1 MAFIVCPLV
10 AGIVALGASTGAWAE
25 IRAEDYARAERWV
38 LPYDATANPRVKN
51 LLPEI
56 HWIGE
61 EDRFWYLRETE
72 KGHEFTEVDA
82 ATGEKRAA
90 FDHAAIAAALAASGL
105 AAPDSG
111 TGGADSAHADAD
123 DAEADTES
131 RAGTDTEPGVETE
144 AGTEAGVGSDADMGV
159 ETSAVVDA
167 NRLPFT
173 AFTFENGRA
182 AIEFEIGEDPV
193 RCALAEPVRCSP
205 GEERELEPGLLVSPD
220 ERLAVYTEEAN
231 LHLLDLETGE
241 RAALTADGEPN
252 NGYGL
257 YYGNWKASHIPRV
270 RSGERQSPME
280 TRWSPDSKKV
290 LATRLDDRHV
300 AVYPFVE
307 TAPDDGTHRPKVY
320 LPRIPLVGEK
330 PALLTWSVIDVAE
343 RTQVFLDLPYEKL
356 FHLHQDMTAL
366 RKVWWSEDGKLL
378 RALAWADNLGG
389 AYLFVIDL
397 ATGKPRVVIE
407 EHATPRFDTNST
419 SYNPPN
425 VEVVGDG
432 AEVIWFSMR
441 DGWGHL
447 YLYDG
452 ATGALK
458 NRITGGDWLVR
469 DIVEVDEES
478 RLIYFTASGREP
490 GNPYY
495 RYLYRVGF
503 DGKGLLLLSPEQGD
517 HLIASP
523 YNDILAFDGAS
534 ARPPVS
540 PSGAY
545 VAYSYSR
552 PTAPTRSVIRRT
564 NDAGLVAEFESA
576 DATALYEAGW
586 RDPEEV
592 VVKAADGMTDLYGVL
607 YKPADFD
614 PESSY
619 PVIDSQYA
627 SPLTAVVPR
636 NFNQALKPVPGKTPQ
651 MSLTELGF
659 VVVSVDARGT
669 AYRSRDF
676 SHHSWKN
683 LNLIGLDD
691 HVAAIRQLA
700 ADRPWMDLDRV
711 GIHGASYGGFTA
723 FRAMWEF
730 PDFFKVGISNVG
742 VGSLHNMYPDYHWE
756 AFHGRVLYANETRYY
771 DDPTETP
778 VNYRN
783 NDGLIQA
790 ENLKGKLLIMMGELD
805 ENVLP
810 ATTLQLVHRLIE
822 LDKDFD
828 MVYAPNRAHSLEGR
842 HFLRRMWNYF
852 VEHLHGQEPPAYR
865 MRDDTVD
872 ASD

>member
-1 MAFIVCPLV
+1 MASILRKLLAV
-10 AGIVALGASTGAWAE
+10 AASFGMSAGALAE
-25 IRAEDYARAERWV
+25 ITAADYARAERWV
-38 LPYDATANPRVKN
+38 LPYDATTNPRVKN
-51 LLPEI
+51 LLPEV

-72 KGHEFTEVDA
+72 QGHEFTEVDA

-90 FDHAAIAAALAASGL
+90 FDHAAVAAALTASGL
-105 AAPDSG
+105 A
-111 TGGADSAHADAD
+111 GAGANADT
-123 DAEADTES
+123 AEADATD
-131 RAGTDTEPGVETE
+131 AGHEPE
-144 AGTEAGVGSDADMGV
+144 AGNEPEAGAGM
-159 ETSAVVDA
+159 DA

-173 AFTFENGRA
+173 EFSFEDGRG
-182 AIEFEIGEDPV
+182 AIEFAIDERPV
-193 RCALAEPVRCSP
+193 RCTLSEPVACAP
-205 GEERELEPGLLVSPD
+205 AEERVREAGLLVSPD
-220 ERLAVYTEEAN
+220 ERLAVYTEAAN
-231 LHLLDLETGE
+231 LHLLELETGE
-241 RAALTADGEPN
+241 RVALTDDGEPN

-257 YYGNWKASHIPRV
+257 YYGNWKASYIPRL
-270 RSGERQSPME
+270 RSGERQVPME

-290 LATRLDDRHV
+290 LVTRLDDRHV
-300 AVYPFVE
+300 GVYPFVE
-307 TAPDDGTHRPKVY
+307 TAPGDGTHRPKYY

-330 PALLTWSVIDVAE
+330 PALLTWSVIDVAS
-343 RTQVFLDLPYEKL
+343 RIRVFLDLPYDRL

-366 RKVWWSEDGKLL
+366 RKVWWSEDGALL
-378 RALAWADNLGG
+378 RALAWTDNLSG
-389 AYLFVIDL
+389 AALFEIDL

-407 EHATPRFDTNST
+407 EQAAPRFDTNST

-452 ATGALK
+452 VTGALK

-469 DIVEVDEES
+469 DIVEVDEER
-478 RLIYFTASGREP
+478 RLIYFTGSGREP

-503 DGKGLLLLSPEQGD
+503 DGRGLRLLSPEHGD

-523 YNDILAFDGAS
+523 YNDVLAFDGAS
-534 ARPPVS
+534 GQPVVS
-540 PSGAY
+540 PGGAY

-552 PTAPTRSVIRRT
+552 PTEPTRSVIRRT
-564 NDAGLVAEFESA
+564 ADAGLVAEFEAA

-586 RDPEEV
+586 RDPVEV
-592 VVKAADGMTDLYGVL
+592 VVKAADGTTDLYGLL
-607 YKPADFD
+607 YKPVDFD
-614 PESSY
+614 PEASY

-636 NFNQALKPVPGKTPQ
+636 NFNQVLKPVPGKTPQ

-659 VVVSVDARGT
+659 VVVVIDARGT
-669 AYRSRDF
+669 AYRSREF

-700 ADRPWMDLDRV
+700 AQRPWMDIGRV
-711 GIHGASYGGFTA
+711 GVHGSSYGGFTA
-723 FRAMWEF
+723 FRAMFEF

-742 VGSLHNMYPDYHWE
+742 VASLHNMYPDYHWE

-783 NDGLIQA
+783 NDGLVQA
-790 ENLKGKLLIMMGELD
+790 ENLKGKLLIMLGELD

-828 MVYAPNRAHSLEGR
+828 MVYAPNRAHSLKGR

-852 VEHLHGQEPPAYR
+852 VEHLHGQKPPAYR
-865 MRDDTVD
+865 MRDDERN
-872 ASD
+872 ANE

>member
-1 MAFIVCPLV
+1 MAFTLRGLVLRGLV
-10 AGIVALGASTGAWAE
+10 ATAASLGTAAGVMAE
-25 IRAEDYARAERWV
+25 ITADDYARAERWV
-38 LPYDATANPRVKN
+38 LPFDATTNPRVKN
-51 LLPEI
+51 LLPEV

-61 EDRFWYLRETE
+61 EDRFWYPRETQQ
-72 KGHEFTEVDA
+72 GHEFTEVDA
-82 ATGEKRAA
+82 ANGEKRAA
-90 FDHAAIAAALAASGL
+90 FDHAAVAAALMESGL
-105 AAPDSG
+105 AGPDRK
-111 TGGADSAHADAD
+111 TG
-123 DAEADTES
+123 DAE
-131 RAGTDTEPGVETE
+131 
-144 AGTEAGVGSDADMGV
+144 VGSTEVDGDN
-159 ETSAVVDA
+159 EAVAGAEVDA
-167 NRLPFT
+167 NKLPFT
-173 AFTFENGRA
+173 EFSFEEDRR
-182 AIEFEIGEDPV
+182 AIEFVIDERPV
-193 RCALAEPVRCSP
+193 RCTLTEPVGCVP
-205 GEERELEPGLLVSPD
+205 GDEPLSKPGLLVSPD
-220 ERLAVYTEEAN
+220 ERLAVYTEAAN
-231 LHLLDLETGE
+231 LHLVDLATGE
-241 RAALTADGEPN
+241 RTALTDDGEPN

-257 YYGNWKASHIPRV
+257 YYGNWKASYIPRL
-270 RSGERQSPME
+270 RSGERQVPME
-280 TRWSPDSKKV
+280 TEWSPDSKKV

-307 TAPDDGTHRPKVY
+307 TAPDDGTHRPKYY

-343 RTQVFLDLPYEKL
+343 GTQVFLDLPYEKL

-366 RKVWWSEDGKLL
+366 RKVWWSEDGRLL
-378 RALAWADNLGG
+378 RALAWADNLSG
-389 AYLFVIDL
+389 AYLFEIDL
-397 ATGKPRVVIE
+397 ATGKPRVMIE

-425 VEVVGDG
+425 VEVVDDR

-469 DIVEVDEES
+469 DIIEVDEER
-478 RLIYFTASGREP
+478 RLIYFTGSGREP

-503 DGKGLLLLSPEQGD
+503 DGKGLLLLTPELGD

-523 YNDILAFDGAS
+523 YNDVLAFDGAS

-540 PSGAY
+540 PSGDY
-545 VAYSYSR
+545 VAYSHSR
-552 PTAPTRSVIRRT
+552 PTVPTRSVIRRT
-564 NDAGLVAEFESA
+564 ADASLVAEFEAA

-592 VVKAADGMTDLYGVL
+592 TVKAADGVTDLYGML

-614 PESSY
+614 PEARY

-636 NFNQALKPVPGKTPQ
+636 NFSQALKPVPGKTPQ

-659 VVVSVDARGT
+659 AVVSVDARGT

-676 SHHSWKN
+676 SHHSSGN
-683 LNLIGLDD
+683 LNIIGLDD

-700 ADRPWMDLDRV
+700 AERPWMDLDRV
-711 GIHGASYGGFTA
+711 GIHGASYGGFTV

-783 NDGLIQA
+783 NDGLVQA

-828 MVYAPNRAHSLEGR
+828 MVYAPNRSHSLEGG
-842 HFLRRMWNYF
+842 HFLRRMWSYF
-852 VEHLHGQEPPAYR
+852 VEHLHGQKPPAYR
-865 MRDDTVD
+865 MRNGERSADE
-872 ASD
+872 

>member
-1 MAFIVCPLV
+1 MRVVFIRLTVGL
-10 AGIVALGASTGAWAE
+10 ATLGAAAGVLAE
-25 IRAEDYARAERWV
+25 ITAEDYARAERWV
-38 LPYDATANPRVKN
+38 VPFDATTNPRVRN
-51 LLPEI
+51 LLPEVY
-56 HWIGE
+56 WIGE

-72 KGHEFTEVDA
+72 QGHEFTEVDA
-82 ATGEKRAA
+82 ATGKKRAA
-90 FDHAAIAAALAASGL
+90 FDHAAVAEALVESGL
-105 AAPDSG
+105 ADS
-111 TGGADSAHADAD
+111 D
-123 DAEADTES
+123 DQAAEAD
-131 RAGTDTEPGVETE
+131 AGAE
-144 AGTEAGVGSDADMGV
+144 AGAEI
-159 ETSAVVDA
+159 DA
-167 NRLPFT
+167 NKLPFT
-173 AFTFENGRA
+173 EFSFEEDRG
-182 AIEFEIGEDPV
+182 AIEFSIDEKPV
-193 RCALAEPVRCSP
+193 RCTLTEPVGCAP
-205 GEERELEPGLLVSPD
+205 GEEDMPEPGLLVSPD
-220 ERLAVYTEEAN
+220 GRLAAHTEAAN
-231 LHLLDLETGE
+231 LHLLDLAIGE
-241 RAALTADGEPN
+241 RTALTDDGEAN

-257 YYGNWKASHIPRV
+257 YYGNWKASFIPRL
-270 RSGERQSPME
+270 RSGERQVPME
-280 TRWSPDSKKV
+280 TEWSPDSKKL

-307 TAPDDGTHRPKVY
+307 TAPDDGTHRPKYY
-320 LPRIPLVGEK
+320 LPRIPLTGEK

-343 RTQVFLDLPYEKL
+343 GTQVFLDLPYEKL

-378 RALAWADNLGG
+378 RALAWGDNLSG
-389 AYLFVIDL
+389 AYLFEIDL

-407 EHATPRFDTNST
+407 ERATPRFDTNST

-452 ATGALK
+452 ATGELK

-469 DIVEVDEES
+469 DIIDVDEER
-478 RLIYFTASGREP
+478 RLIYFTGSGREP

-503 DGKGLLLLSPEQGD
+503 DGKGLLLLTPEHGD

-523 YNDILAFDGAS
+523 NNDVLAFDGAS

-540 PSGAY
+540 PSGDY
-545 VAYSYSR
+545 VAYSHSR
-552 PTAPTRSVIRRT
+552 PTVPTRSVIRRT
-564 NDAGLVAEFESA
+564 ADASLVAEFEAA

-586 RDPEEV
+586 RDLEEV
-592 VVKAADGMTDLYGVL
+592 VVKAADGVTDLYGVL
-607 YKPADFD
+607 HKPADFD
-614 PESSY
+614 PEARY

-636 NFNQALKPVPGKTPQ
+636 NFSQVLKPVPGKTPQ

-659 VVVSVDARGT
+659 AVVSVDARGT
-669 AYRSRDF
+669 TYRSRDF

-683 LNLIGLDD
+683 LNRIGLDD

-700 ADRPWMDLDRV
+700 AERPWMDIDRV

-756 AFHGRVLYANETRYY
+756 AFHGRALYANETRYY

-778 VNYRN
+778 VNYRD
-783 NDGLIQA
+783 NDSLIQA
-790 ENLKGKLLIMMGELD
+790 ENLKGKLLIMLGELD

-828 MVYAPNRAHSLEGR
+828 MVYAPNRAHGLEGR

-865 MRDDTVD
+865 MRDDQGD
-872 ASD
+872 DHD

>member
-1 MAFIVCPLV
+1 MRVVFIRLTVGL
-10 AGIVALGASTGAWAE
+10 ATLGAAAGVLAE
-25 IRAEDYARAERWV
+25 ITAEDYARAERWV
-38 LPYDATANPRVKN
+38 VPFDATTNPRVRN
-51 LLPEI
+51 LLPEV

-72 KGHEFTEVDA
+72 QGHEFTEVDA
-82 ATGEKRAA
+82 ATGNKRAA
-90 FDHAAIAAALAASGL
+90 FDHAAVAEALLESGL
-105 AAPDSG
+105 ADSDEE
-111 TGGADSAHADAD
+111 A
-123 DAEADTES
+123 AEAD
-131 RAGTDTEPGVETE
+131 AGAE
-144 AGTEAGVGSDADMGV
+144 AGAQI
-159 ETSAVVDA
+159 DA
-167 NRLPFT
+167 NKLPFT
-173 AFTFENGRA
+173 EFSFEEDRR
-182 AIEFEIGEDPV
+182 AIEFAIDERLVRCTLTKPVGCAPGEDP
-193 RCALAEPVRCSP
+193 LP
-205 GEERELEPGLLVSPD
+205 EPGLLVSPD
-220 ERLAVYTEEAN
+220 ERLAVYTEATN
-231 LHLLDLETGE
+231 LHLLDLATGK
-241 RAALTADGEPN
+241 RTALTDDGEPN

-257 YYGNWKASHIPRV
+257 YYGNWKASYIPRS
-270 RSGERQSPME
+270 RSGERQVPME
-280 TRWSPDSKKV
+280 TEWSPDSKKL

-307 TAPDDGTHRPKVY
+307 TAPDDGTHRPKYY
-320 LPRIPLVGEK
+320 LPRIPLTGEK
-330 PALLTWSVIDVAE
+330 PALLTWSVIDVAAG
-343 RTQVFLDLPYEKL
+343 TQVFLDLPYEKL

-378 RALAWADNLGG
+378 RALAWADNLSG
-389 AYLFVIDL
+389 AYLFEIDL

-407 EHATPRFDTNST
+407 ERATPRFDTNST

-425 VEVVGDG
+425 VEVVDDG

-452 ATGALK
+452 ATGELK

-469 DIVEVDEES
+469 DIIEVDAER
-478 RLIYFTASGREP
+478 RLIYFTGSGREP

-503 DGKGLLLLSPEQGD
+503 DGKNLRLLSPEHGD

-523 YNDILAFDGAS
+523 YNDVLAFDGAS

-540 PSGAY
+540 PSGDY
-545 VAYSYSR
+545 VAYSHSR
-552 PTAPTRSVIRRT
+552 PTVPTRSVIRRT
-564 NDAGLVAEFESA
+564 ADASLVAEFEAA

-586 RDPEEV
+586 RDLEEV
-592 VVKAADGMTDLYGVL
+592 VVKAADGVTDLYGVL
-607 YKPADFD
+607 HKPADFD
-614 PESSY
+614 PEARY

-636 NFNQALKPVPGKTPQ
+636 NFSQALKPVPGKTPQ

-659 VVVSVDARGT
+659 AVVSVDARGT
-669 AYRSRDF
+669 TYRSRDF

-683 LNLIGLDD
+683 LNRIGLDD

-700 ADRPWMDLDRV
+700 AERPWMDIDRV

-756 AFHGRVLYANETRYY
+756 AFHGQALYANETRYY

-778 VNYRN
+778 VNYRD
-783 NDGLIQA
+783 NDSLIQA
-790 ENLKGKLLIMMGELD
+790 ENLKGKLLIMLGELD

-828 MVYAPNRAHSLEGR
+828 MVYAPNRAHGLEGR

-865 MRDDTVD
+865 MRKDQGDDHD
-872 ASD
+872 

>member
-1 MAFIVCPLV
+1 MAPTH
-10 AGIVALGASTGAWAE
+10 AEPEDGAE
-25 IRAEDYARAERWV
+25 
-38 LPYDATANPRVKN
+38 
-51 LLPEI
+51 
-56 HWIGE
+56 
-61 EDRFWYLRETE
+61 
-72 KGHEFTEVDA
+72 A
-82 ATGEKRAA
+82 ATETGPEVE
-90 FDHAAIAAALAASGL
+90 S
-105 AAPDSG
+105 
-111 TGGADSAHADAD
+111 GGA
-123 DAEADTES
+123 
-131 RAGTDTEPGVETE
+131 AGTD
-144 AGTEAGVGSDADMGV
+144 
-159 ETSAVVDA
+159 VDA
-167 NRLPFT
+167 GKLPFT
-173 AFTFENGRA
+173 EFRFEDDRA
-182 AIEFEIGEDPV
+182 AIEFTVGERPV
-193 RCALAEPVRCSP
+193 RCTLAESVRCAH
-205 GEERELEPGLLVSPD
+205 GEESEREPGLLVSPD
-220 ERLAVYTEEAN
+220 ERLAVYTEQAN
-231 LHLLDLETGE
+231 LYLLDLETGA
-241 RAALTADGEPN
+241 RAPLTDDGEPN

-270 RSGERQSPME
+270 RSGERQAPME

-307 TAPDDGTHRPKVY
+307 TAPDDGTHRPKYY

-343 RTQVFLDLPYEKL
+343 RTQVFLDLPYDKL

-366 RKVWWSEDGKLL
+366 RKVWWSEDGKRLK
-378 RALAWADNLGG
+378 ALAWADNLSG
-389 AYLFVIDL
+389 AYLFDIDL
-397 ATGKPRVVIE
+397 ATGKPRVAIE
-407 EHATPRFDTNST
+407 EHASPRFDTNST

-425 VEVVGDG
+425 VEVVSDG

-458 NRITGGDWLVR
+458 NRITEGAWLVR
-469 DIVEVDEES
+469 DIVRVDEE
-478 RLIYFTASGREP
+478 RRQIYFTGSGREP

-503 DGKGLLLLSPEQGD
+503 DGTGLRLLSPEHGD

-523 YNDILAFDGAS
+523 YNDVLAFDGALGQ
-534 ARPPVS
+534 AVVS

-552 PTAPTRSVIRRT
+552 PAVPTRSVIRRT
-564 NDAGLVAEFESA
+564 ADAGLVAEFEAA
-576 DATALYEAGW
+576 DASALYAAGW
-586 RDPEEV
+586 RDPAEV
-592 VVKAADGMTDLYGVL
+592 VVKAADGSTDLYGLL
-607 YKPADFD
+607 YKPVGFD
-614 PESSY
+614 PEASY
-619 PVIDSQYA
+619 PIIDSQYA

-636 NFNQALKPVPGKTPQ
+636 NFSQALKPVPGKTPQ

-659 VVVSVDARGT
+659 VVVAIDARGT

-676 SHHSWKN
+676 SHHSAGN
-683 LNLIGLDD
+683 LNIIGLDD
-691 HVAAIRQLA
+691 HVAAIRELA
-700 ADRPWMDLDRV
+700 AQRPWMDLDRV
-711 GIHGASYGGFTA
+711 GIHGASYGGFTV

-756 AFHGRVLYANETRYY
+756 AFHGRVLYTNETRYY
-771 DDPTETP
+771 DDPTEKP

-783 NDGLIQA
+783 NDGLVQA
-790 ENLKGKLLIMMGELD
+790 ENLQGKLLIMMGELD

-828 MVYAPNRAHSLEGR
+828 MVYAPNRSHSLEGG

-852 VEHLHGQEPPAYR
+852 VEHLHGQQPPAYR
-865 MRDDTVD
+865 MRDDEGN
-872 ASD
+872 SDG